1 MSTSIYIR
9 QDGVAVLTLRN
20 PPVNSLSSAH
30 CKSLVQN
37 MKILQANPSVK
48 GIVITGEGKF
58 FSGGA
63 EIMEFEYHIRRAGGN
78 KVDMSSGIHI
88 VMNTIDSSTK
98 PVVAAINGM
107 ALGGGFE
114 VALASHYRIA
124 VPTAKIGLPEVNLGL
139 LPGGQG
145 TQRLPRLAG
154 VQVALQTMLAGQP
167 IPAPVGKRQRMI
179 DEIVPAD
186 KLIDAAA
193 AMALS
198 KPVRRTSE
206 MVCSTADKVMIVGGA
221 IEMGVNQIDRFRKQQ
236 IAPEAI
242 GRCVKAAVESGADFQ
257 KGCRVEQQEFDKLL
271 YSKESGALRHLFFA
285 ERLANKVP
293 GVRAKPLPI
302 KKVGIVGAG
311 LMGGGIAMCFAA
323 KGIKVVLLDA
333 KQEFLVKGMGLIKK
347 NYETSVARKSMKPEE
362 AMKRLKLI
370 KPTLEYTDFAD
381 CDIII
386 EAVFEN
392 LKLKQDIFKQLDKVA
407 KPDALLCTNTSSL
420 DIDAIAASVP
430 NRAKNVVG
438 THFFSPA
445 NVMKLLENIRTKE
458 ASDVTIATVMAMG
471 KLINKVAVLVGN
483 CDGFVGNRMLGP
495 YGAEVRQMVE
505 EGGDL
510 SKFDAIATGFGMA
523 MGPLSMS
530 DLVGQDLFW
539 RARKMAGNMKLETAV
554 AIGPHDL
561 TDWLCDN
568 GRFGQKAG
576 KGIYV
581 YGKGRGEKKL
591 DKEVL
596 EGVKEIQKRK
606 GVTPR
611 QIDDKEMLERML
623 FPLVNEG
630 FKILEE
636 GMAQRPSDVDIVWIY
651 GYGFPPV
658 KGGPMHWADNYI
670 GLKYLLERLRF
681 YDNQAAERCAK
692 NKNYRKPKYC
702 EPSRLL
708 EECVEANMKLSDF
721 WMKKEKEARRQRAPS
736 KL

>member
-1 MSTSIYIR
+1 MSTSVYIR
-9 QDGVAVLTLRN
+9 RDGVAVLTLRN
-20 PPVNSLSSAH
+20 PPVNSLSQAH

-37 MKILQANPSVK
+37 MKILQSNPTVK

-63 EIMEFEYHIRRAGGN
+63 EIMEFEYHIRRGA
-78 KVDMSSGIHI
+78 KMDMASGIHV
-88 VMNTIDSSTK
+88 VMNTIDSTNK

-114 VALASHYRIA
+114 VALASHYRVA
-124 VPTAKIGLPEVNLGL
+124 VPTAKVGLPEVNLGL

-167 IPAPVGKRQRMI
+167 IPAPLAKRQKMI

-193 AMALS
+193 TIALT

-206 MVCSTADKVMIVGGA
+206 MTCTTADRVMVVGGA
-221 IEMGVNQIDRFRKQQ
+221 VEMGLNQIDRFRKHQ
-236 IAPEAI
+236 IAPDAI
-242 GRCVKAAVESGADFQ
+242 GRCVQAAVESGGDFQ

-285 ERLANKVP
+285 ERLANKVS

-302 KKVGIVGAG
+302 RKVGVVGAG
-311 LMGGGIAMCFAA
+311 LMGGGIAMCFVA
-323 KGIKVVLLDA
+323 KGIPVVLLDA
-333 KQEFLVKGMGLIKK
+333 KQEFLSKGMGLIRK
-347 NYETSVARKSMKPEE
+347 NYETSVARKSIKPEV
-362 AMKRLKLI
+362 AVKRLGLI
-370 KPTLEYTDFAD
+370 KPSLDYADFAD
-381 CDIII
+381 CDIVI

-407 KPDALLCTNTSSL
+407 KPDALLCSNTSSL
-420 DIDAIAASVP
+420 DIDAIASAVP
-430 NRAKNVVG
+430 RRAKNVVG

-445 NVMKLLENIRTKE
+445 NVMKLLENVRTKE
-458 ASDVTIATVMAMG
+458 ASDTTIATVMAMG

-510 SKFDAIATGFGMA
+510 AKFDAVATDFGMA

-539 RARKMAGNMKLETAV
+539 RARKMAGDMKLETAV

-561 TDWLCDN
+561 TDWLCEK

-581 YGKGRGEKKL
+581 YGKGRGDKKL

-596 EGVKEIQKRK
+596 DGVKEIQKRK
-606 GVTPR
+606 GVITPR
-611 QIDDKEMLERML
+611 EIDEKEMLERML

-636 GMAQRPSDVDIVWIY
+636 GMAQRPSDIDIVWIY

-670 GLKYLLERLRF
+670 GLNYLLERLRF
-681 YDNQAAERCAK
+681 YDNQAAERCAR
-692 NKNYRKPKYC
+692 NKNYRKPKYFV
-702 EPSRLL
+702 PSRLL
-708 EECVEANMKLSDF
+708 EDCVKSNMKLADY
-721 WMKKEKEARRQRAPS
+721 WMKKEREARRQSSS